1 MLFVPYNLNIDHDFP
16 AIRNFSTIGTYI
28 PVIIFCFIILSAIY
42 NLKKFP
48 VQSFGVLFFF
58 LAISVESSVIPL
70 GNVIMEHRLYL
81 PVWGFTL
88 FITCT
93 VFSIRYINDSQRY
106 AVFIL
111 IICLFSYLTYQR
123 NAVWKNDITLWSD
136 AVKKSPNKLRP
147 HQNLCVGYYAEQKY
161 SEAIAE
167 CKAALQIDSS
177 DMVSYNNLI
186 LMLNILG
193 QTQEAEIY
201 LKKMKDVD
209 TENILYRQNQADFYF
224 VQEKYNDALEVF
236 KELLKKDNTYGEK
249 VLKAAILLENKK
261 EYDYAL
267 AYYDLIKTSNT
278 DNYKVYLNSGKINY
292 YKNNYKSALIDL
304 DSALKFNIDD
314 YEIMYFLAMTYINIG
329 DRENAKKYF
338 EMAVGKNPNNPQL
351 YIEYA
356 KFLKQDGNDSRADE
370 ILEKANKLLFKGG
383 TGLGLR

>member
-1 MLFVPYNLNIDHDFP
+1 
-16 AIRNFSTIGTYI
+16 
-28 PVIIFCFIILSAIY
+28 
-42 NLKKFP
+42 
-48 VQSFGVLFFF
+48 
-58 LAISVESSVIPL
+58 
-70 GNVIMEHRLYL
+70 
-81 PVWGFTL
+81 
-88 FITCT
+88 
-93 VFSIRYINDSQRY
+93 
-106 AVFIL
+106 
-111 IICLFSYLTYQR
+111 
-123 NAVWKNDITLWSD
+123 
-136 AVKKSPNKLRP
+136 
-147 HQNLCVGYYAEQKY
+147 
-161 SEAIAE
+161 
-167 CKAALQIDSS
+167 
-177 DMVSYNNLI
+177 
-186 LMLNILG
+186 MLNILG